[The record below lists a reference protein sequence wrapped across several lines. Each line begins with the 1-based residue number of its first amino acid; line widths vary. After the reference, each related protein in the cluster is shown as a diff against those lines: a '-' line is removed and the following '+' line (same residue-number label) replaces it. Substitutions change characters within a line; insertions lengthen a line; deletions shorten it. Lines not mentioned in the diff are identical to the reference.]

1 MVDVIQIV
9 SGLAGFAPALAL
21 LFYTLRE
28 YTYPRAQKPYFDDRK
43 IFAFFALGIVL
54 GMVMFAFEVYGQ
66 SASTEETLI
75 VLVLGF
81 ALMEELFKL
90 VILNFPR
97 FQRKVDTAFYG
108 LSMGLGISS
117 TFTFATVYSSL
128 LGLEDP
134 GALEMAAFSLLGLQ
148 LVLMHG
154 ATTAMIGVGV
164 ARGNIKPYF
173 SEAVLVHLGY
183 GLLMIPFFDPHPP
196 LDIIGLAGATAVV
209 VYAYQKVHRL
219 SLPVLIADAK
229 KGRKAKKIKK

>member
-1 MVDVIQIV
+1 MVDVAQVV
-9 SGLAGFAPALAL
+9 SGVAGFAPALAL
-21 LFYTLRE
+21 LFYTLRN
-28 YTYPRAQKPYFDDRK
+28 YTYPRVDKPYFDDRK

-54 GMVMFAFEVYGQ
+54 GMIMFAFEVYGQ
-66 SASTEETLI
+66 SASAEETLI
-75 VLVLGF
+75 ALVLGF
-81 ALMEELFKL
+81 ALMEELLKL

-134 GALEMAAFSLLGLQ
+134 GALEMAAWSLFGLQ
-148 LVLMHG
+148 FVLMHG
-154 ATTAMIGVGV
+154 STTALIGIGV
-164 ARGNIKPYF
+164 ARGKVKPYF
-173 SEAVLVHLGY
+173 SEAVLIHLGY

-196 LDIIGLAGATAVV
+196 FDIIGLAAATAVV
-209 VYAYQKVHRL
+209 VYGYQKVHRL
-219 SLPVLIADAK
+219 SLPVLVADAK